1 MSQAPQASLSSS
13 MQINLT
19 GAQRLGILAA
29 VALSSSLVF
38 LFYTN
43 KKPRL
48 VCGDAIE
55 SPRSRFLNFLSFGS
69 EPSAAAAACAPVAE
83 DCTAARPTRLDASTT
98 PQPEGTPSCP
108 HNPGPLGPNMCLQCA
123 ETKFINILERSRLS
137 EWSWAC
143 PNALSPA
150 TATGRPSSPS
160 PGAEEPGVM
169 ESLLPAVL
177 SPSSYASLSYGSP
190 TSDSAAHASGT
201 FTMAQHCI
209 AIFWCTMV
217 MAHWGNHN
225 FSPIKHPGASKH
237 SNAARV
243 SCDAYPWHQCHL
255 LMDRDGS
262 MARKSNQPLHWES
275 SSLCLV
281 INGQVTAANLVSGI
295 GCPCTFC
302 LDLLQQLNS
311 IALSDI

>member
-1 MSQAPQASLSSS
+1 MSQAPQASNSCS
-13 MQINLT
+13 MQFNLT

-48 VCGDAIE
+48 LCGDAIE

-69 EPSAAAAACAPVAE
+69 EPSAAAAPATPVAE

-123 ETKFINILERSRLS
+123 ETKFIDILERSRLA
-137 EWSWAC
+137 EWSWPG

-150 TATGRPSSPS
+150 TAAGRPSSPPAGTED
-160 PGAEEPGVM
+160 PGAM
-169 ESLLPAVL
+169 ESLLPAAL

-190 TSDSAAHASGT
+190 TSDCAADVSGT
-201 FTMAQHCI
+201 LNITTLH
-209 AIFWCTMV
+209 
-217 MAHWGNHN
+217 
-225 FSPIKHPGASKH
+225 
-237 SNAARV
+237 
-243 SCDAYPWHQCHL
+243 CHL
-255 LMDRDGS
+255 LMHHGDGS
-262 MARKSNQPLHWES
+262 LW
-275 SSLCLV
+275 
-281 INGQVTAANLVSGI
+281 
-295 GCPCTFC
+295 
-302 LDLLQQLNS
+302 
-311 IALSDI
+311 

>member
-48 VCGDAIE
+48 LCGDALE

-69 EPSAAAAACAPVAE
+69 EPSAAAAASAPVAE

-150 TATGRPSSPS
+150 TAAGRPSSPS
-160 PGAEEPGVM
+160 AGTEEPGVI
-169 ESLLPAVL
+169 ESLLPAAL

-190 TSDSAAHASGT
+190 TSDSAADASGT
-201 FTMAQHCI
+201 FTMAQPCI
-209 AIFWCTMV
+209 AIF
-217 MAHWGNHN
+217 
-225 FSPIKHPGASKH
+225 
-237 SNAARV
+237 
-243 SCDAYPWHQCHL
+243 
-255 LMDRDGS
+255 
-262 MARKSNQPLHWES
+262 
-275 SSLCLV
+275 
-281 INGQVTAANLVSGI
+281 
-295 GCPCTFC
+295 
-302 LDLLQQLNS
+302 
-311 IALSDI
+311 